1 MAEKEK
7 HPKKDVDTLLTEVAS
22 AAGVPKKPAKS
33 TEAALAASGKAEA
46 SAAPKAAV
54 AAPAKAAAP
63 VAEKKTIRIRQIRSG
78 ICTPVDQKQA
88 LKGLG
93 LRRIRHEVVRAD
105 TPAIRGQILKVRHL
119 VEVVGE

>member
-7 HPKKDVDTLLTEVAS
+7 SSKKTVDALLTEVAS
-22 AAGVPKKPAKS
+22 AAGVPKK
-33 TEAALAASGKAEA
+33 
-46 SAAPKAAV
+46 APKATGSAPPPAAKP
-54 AAPAKAAAP
+54 AAPAVSAPAAAP
-63 VAEKKTIRIRQIRSG
+63 KTIRIRQIRSG

-93 LRRIRHEVVRAD
+93 LRRIRHEVVRPD
-105 TPAIRGQILKVRHL
+105 TPATRGQILKVRHL